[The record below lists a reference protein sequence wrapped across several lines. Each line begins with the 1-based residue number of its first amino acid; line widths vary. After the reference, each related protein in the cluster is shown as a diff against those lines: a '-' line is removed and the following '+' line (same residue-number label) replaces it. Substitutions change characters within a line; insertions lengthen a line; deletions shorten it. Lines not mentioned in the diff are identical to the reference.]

1 MYLKNKP
8 FDLSTA
14 VLSRKMNELFTFEM
28 QIFDTVH
35 PVKAPIM
42 IYLLLF
48 ADPNLIVI
56 DELNR
61 AVPGLDVH
69 NSLENSFLPPPTA
82 ASLVGSPPLLD
93 PEDLETKTLPPSFKV
108 HPRGHSGPV
117 IISQVQC
124 FKSKQSISHS
134 VDANFLPLRFSV
146 KSILA
151 N

>member
-1 MYLKNKP
+1 MLQVLTLVT
-8 FDLSTA
+8 DDSSSTPPSTTA
-14 VLSRKMNELFTFEM
+14 SIHSASISSAHSSSGDELN
-28 QIFDTVH
+28 
-35 PVKAPIM
+35 APST
-42 IYLLLF
+42 
-48 ADPNLIVI
+48 DPSLIVI

-117 IISQVQC
+117 IISQVE
-124 FKSKQSISHS
+124 
-134 VDANFLPLRFSV
+134 
-146 KSILA
+146 
-151 N
+151 

>member
-1 MYLKNKP
+1 MRFPQVHTVSYFL
-8 FDLSTA
+8 FMLQVLTLVTDDSSSTPPSTTA
-14 VLSRKMNELFTFEM
+14 SIHSASISSAHASSGDELN
-28 QIFDTVH
+28 
-35 PVKAPIM
+35 APST
-42 IYLLLF
+42 
-48 ADPNLIVI
+48 DPSLIVI

-117 IISQVQC
+117 IISQVQ
-124 FKSKQSISHS
+124 
-134 VDANFLPLRFSV
+134 
-146 KSILA
+146 
-151 N
+151 